1 MRITETVDEL
11 LDLLI
16 EISDSDDFVRAVV
29 GAAGND
35 DNRKRIIN
43 YIKAKKEK
51 GIVPDTSRLLTIAV
65 YLGKGTAAE

>member
-1 MRITETVDEL
+1 MRITESVDEL

-35 DNRKRIIN
+35 DNRKRIID
-43 YIKAKKEK
+43 YIKTKKEK
-51 GIVPDTSRLLTIAV
+51 GIKPDTSRLLTIAV
-65 YLGKGTAAE
+65 YLGKNHT

>member
-35 DNRKRIIN
+35 ANRKRTECLSVLYKGRKLEGCKTVTEEGAMRIIRVL
-43 YIKAKKEK
+43 I
-51 GIVPDTSRLLTIAV
+51 L
-65 YLGKGTAAE
+65 

>member
-1 MRITETVDEL
+1 MQITKTVDEL

-43 YIKAKKEK
+43 YINVKKKK
-51 GIVPDTSRLLTIAV
+51 GIIPDQSRLLTIVV
-65 YLGKGTAAE
+65 YLVKNNN

>member
-35 DNRKRIIN
+35 DNRKRIID
-43 YIKAKKEK
+43 YIKTKKEK
-51 GIVPDTSRLLTIAV
+51 GVKPDTSRLLTIAV
-65 YLGKGTAAE
+65 YLGKNHT

>member
-11 LDLLI
+11 LDFLI

-35 DNRKRIIN
+35 DNRKRIID
-43 YIKAKKEK
+43 YIKTKKEK
-51 GIVPDTSRLLTIAV
+51 GVKPDTSRLLTIAV
-65 YLGKGTAAE
+65 YLGKNHT

>member
-1 MRITETVDEL
+1 MQITKTVDEL

-16 EISDSDDFVRAVV
+16 EISDSDDFVKAVV

-43 YIKAKKEK
+43 F
-51 GIVPDTSRLLTIAV
+51 SSLL
-65 YLGKGTAAE
+65 

>member
-1 MRITETVDEL
+1 MRITESVDEL

-35 DNRKRIIN
+35 DNRKRIID
-43 YIKAKKEK
+43 YIKTKKEK
-51 GIVPDTSRLLTIAV
+51 GVKPDTSRLLTIAV
-65 YLGKGTAAE
+65 YLGKNHT

>member
-35 DNRKRIIN
+35 YNRKRIID
-43 YIKAKKEK
+43 YIKTKKGN
-51 GIVPDTSRLLTIAV
+51 GIIPDTSRLLTIAV
-65 YLGKGTAAE
+65 YLGKHNS

>member
-1 MRITETVDEL
+1 MQITKTVDEL

-16 EISDSDDFVRAVV
+16 EISDSDDFVRSVV

-65 YLGKGTAAE
+65 YLRKGTAAE

>member
-1 MRITETVDEL
+1 MRITESVDEL

-35 DNRKRIIN
+35 DNRKRIID
-43 YIKAKKEK
+43 YIKTKKEK

-65 YLGKGTAAE
+65 YLGKNHT